1 MWLLLVLHASFQTLK
16 LDQHIILFDLV
27 KATFLN
33 LTSGLDLYQFHY
45 VTLHSCVYKT
55 PIAIG
60 RLLQILYSPR
70 STATGEKIIALLA

>member
-1 MWLLLVLHASFQTLK
+1 MWLLLVLHASCQTLK

-33 LTSGLDLYQFHY
+33 LTSGLDLYQFQH

-55 PIAIG
+55 PIG
-60 RLLQILYSPR
+60 RFLQILYSPW

>member
-1 MWLLLVLHASFQTLK
+1 MVITGFACVVSNVEIGSTYYFIPLSESH
-16 LDQHIILFDLV
+16 
-27 KATFLN
+27 FLN
-33 LTSGLDLYQFHY
+33 STSGLDLYQFHY

-70 STATGEKIIALLA
+70 STATGEKIIALSA